1 MARRILIALAAFGA
15 ATAALAETKF
25 YDGFNA
31 PAGTPLEGYN
41 GYVITSQPILVSGD
55 SKVAEIRGPGLAA
68 PGEPSVGNAAYL
80 DYWTRS
86 GAKVWYTANKD
97 ISDFGAT
104 DGSGV
109 NTFYVSALF
118 RSTQFPVDAGAW
130 LKVGI
135 PIDFASGADRYF
147 SIGIKQEDRLGVLQP
162 QVFAEGLGSTYG
174 DWYLADYTPGTTVQ
188 VVARFSFQKMALTD
202 QYRFEVRAVA
212 NPLPGAE
219 PDWSAQPLITGES
232 NKVGTYAV
240 PSVNLS
246 LARGGSSRGAGGL
259 IDEVRIGTTYGDV
272 VPEVPE
278 PETWGLLAAGLG
290 ILGAISRRYRRV

>member
-1 MARRILIALAAFGA
+1 MARSILIALAAFGA
-15 ATAALAETKF
+15 ATTALAETKF
-25 YDGFNA
+25 YDGFDA
-31 PAGTPLEGYN
+31 PAGTALDGYN
-41 GYVITSQPILVSGD
+41 GYVITSQPTLESGD
-55 SKVAEIRGPGLAA
+55 SKVAEIRAPGLQA
-68 PGEPSVGNAAYL
+68 PAEPSVGNAAYL

-97 ISDFGAT
+97 IPDFGAT
-104 DGSGV
+104 SGTGV
-109 NTFYVSALF
+109 ATFYVSALF
-118 RSTQFPVDAGAW
+118 RSTELPAGAGAW

-202 QYRFEVRAVA
+202 QFRFEVRAMA
-212 NPLPGAE
+212 NPLPGVE
-219 PDWSAQPLITGES
+219 PDWSMQTLITAES
-232 NKVGTYAV
+232 NKVGTYVV
-240 PSVNLS
+240 PSLSLS
-246 LARGGSSRGAGGL
+246 LARGGSNRGAGGL
-259 IDEVRIGTTYGDV
+259 IDEVRIGTAYEDV

-278 PETWGLLAAGLG
+278 PEAWAMLAAGLG
-290 ILGAISRRYRRV
+290 ILGALRRRHC